1 MNSNS
6 YKLSRRAVLA
16 GSGAMCLGSLLP
28 SQVAAGGNRVIL
40 GDFETGTEGW
50 RTNGGVELARVDGST
65 VPEAVAHGDYALRV
79 DGNGDPE
86 PMVETTVQDA
96 DFTTYP
102 YLVADVYVTRI
113 DGYDGSVTFQFTFR
127 HDSGGGE
134 QQRKT
139 NDREGG
145 TSTKG
150 RGASSPATTSP
161 EIEVPQLYDLRLF
174 WDMSGIPVEAREQPH
189 QLELTWSRT
198 SGKNEGSEGQGNA
211 PAYGA
216 AIYLDNVRLTDSREA
231 VEASALS
238 AHLSRLRARHQLPE
252 YVFESA
258 SDGTERGR
266 LEFVDGTTV
275 PVTVAIE
282 GSKKLRYTLDG
293 TTYQLG
299 GGWE

>member
-1 MNSNS
+1 
-6 YKLSRRAVLA
+6 
-16 GSGAMCLGSLLP
+16 MCLGSLLP
-28 SQVAAGGNRVIL
+28 SRVAAGGNRVVL
-40 GDFETGTEGW
+40 GDFETGTDGW

-79 DGNGDPE
+79 DGNNDPK
-86 PMVETTVQDA
+86 PMVETTVRDA
-96 DFTTYP
+96 DFATYP
-102 YLVADVYVTRI
+102 YLVADVYVARI
-113 DGYDGSVTFQFTFR
+113 DGYDGSVTFQFIFR
-127 HDSGGGE
+127 HDRGGQQGE
-134 QQRKT
+134 TTDRKK
-139 NDREGG
+139 G
-145 TSTKG
+145 TSTKEQK
-150 RGASSPATTSP
+150 ANSPTAISP
-161 EIEVPQLYDLRLF
+161 EIEVPQLYDLQLF
-174 WDMSGIPVEAREQPH
+174 WDMSDIPAEARERPH

-198 SGKNEGSEGQGNA
+198 RGKGEGSEGQGNA
-211 PAYGA
+211 PSYGA
-216 AIYLDNVRLTDSREA
+216 AVYLDNVRLTNSREA

-266 LEFVDGTTV
+266 LEYVDGTTV
-275 PVTVAIE
+275 PVTVAVE